1 MNILPGLLGLAF
13 AFCIGTS
20 DFVSRRSS
28 RSIGPYSTWTF
39 TALIGSLGL
48 LALSPL
54 LGVRASLDPRILLT
68 LFLASGSHFLGGNL
82 LYRAYQHTDFSIVA
96 PLIYC
101 YPVVTVLL
109 AVTLLGQTLS
119 IAQITALAGT
129 IVGVLLLSTRISD
142 IRQSMSGKKLGMV
155 IPGVRM
161 AAISA
166 VFLGFY
172 YFGLGTVVP
181 VTGALFPAIF
191 SRTFS
196 FLAGFLL
203 GPLLKQDVRPE
214 RKKFSRTIF
223 LMALM
228 GTLGI
233 LSINFGIVLSGGS
246 LPVVITTSSLGA
258 AFVVGY
264 ATVLLHER
272 PEKTQVLGIIL
283 AIVGVAALLYLS
295 P

>member
-28 RSIGPYSTWTF
+28 QSIGPYNTWTY
-39 TALIGSLGL
+39 TAMIGSLGL
-48 LALSPL
+48 IALSPFL
-54 LGVRASLDPRILLT
+54 QVKVNLDPRMLLT

-101 YPVVTVLL
+101 YPGVTVLL
-109 AVTLLGQTLS
+109 AVAFLGQTLS
-119 IAQITALAGT
+119 IAQIAALAGT
-129 IVGVLLLSTRISD
+129 IMGVLLLSTRISD
-142 IRQSMSGKKLGMV
+142 IRQSMSGKKVSVVL
-155 IPGVRM
+155 PGVRL
-161 AAISA
+161 AAIAA
-166 VFLGFY
+166 VFFGFN
-172 YFGLGTVVP
+172 YFGLGIVVP
-181 VTGALFPAIF
+181 VTGAFFPAIF

-196 FLAGFLL
+196 FLAGFLF

-214 RKKFSRTIF
+214 RKKFSRAIF
-223 LMALM
+223 LMALL
-228 GTLGI
+228 GTVGT
-233 LSINFGIVLSGGS
+233 LSINFGILLAGGS
-246 LPVVITTSSLGA
+246 LPVVITTSSVGA

-272 PEKTQVLGIIL
+272 PEKIQILGIIL